1 MSEIYN
7 QLNKFISQMPP
18 VAKSGTNTFFKSA
31 KNKDG
36 SKYSTLEDCLA
47 VLAGSESSK
56 SIQDF
61 GLFLDQ
67 RNEFVAEHKMPVL
80 VTRVIHEG
88 GSMTDPCVVPL
99 LMGGSSS
106 PMQQLGSADT
116 YARRYSIIKIF
127 RIADIDND
135 GNPIENKKFIG
146 KTGNGNSS
154 RQDSGQSSSS
164 EGQSV
169 SPDSDGSE
177 GDEDTLDNGGNKMS
191 LAEEIKQAKTYEG
204 LEAIYDKRIKEITE
218 KDVPLFTARKKEIEN
233 GK

>member
-1 MSEIYN
+1 
-7 QLNKFISQMPP
+7 MPA
-18 VAKSGTNTFFKSA
+18 VSKSGTNTFFKSY

-47 VLAGSESSK
+47 VLAGKDESQSLT
-56 SIQDF
+56 SF

-80 VTRVIHEG
+80 VTRVIHED

-135 GNPIENKKFIG
+135 GNPIENKKFIP
-146 KTGNGNSS
+146 KTGSSDSSRTTGNSS
-154 RQDSGQSSSS
+154 SSKDSNLSPKKNIESADGEALSLSDEIDLANS
-164 EGQSV
+164 EK
-169 SPDSDGSE
+169 E
-177 GDEDTLDNGGNKMS
+177 
-191 LAEEIKQAKTYEG
+191 
-204 LEAIYDKRIKEITE
+204 LEAIYNRRIKEISND
-218 KDVPLFTARKKEIEN
+218 DVKLFKARKEEILN
-233 GK
+233 G